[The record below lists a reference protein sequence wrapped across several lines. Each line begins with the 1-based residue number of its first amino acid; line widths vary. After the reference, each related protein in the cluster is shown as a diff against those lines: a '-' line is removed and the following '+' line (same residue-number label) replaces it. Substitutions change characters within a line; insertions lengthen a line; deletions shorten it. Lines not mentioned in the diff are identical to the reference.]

1 MFVKSTKRQSLAM
14 NFSTRVKYKIYHLKT
29 LLKEFIKYD
38 YQALKFP
45 LSLYLLCKF
54 FILFMRGKELE
65 SIHVLSSL
73 YRTGWWGS
81 KNTTIYIV
89 KKLYSSDS
97 TFKLFTKKFLISL
110 KEETAPLDN
119 TQKFFDDPE
128 VLFNGVFQILRSH
141 TETQKGVILIK
152 YSYYF
157 PLYFKL
163 FDAQAIS
170 ENYYIVLEPSW
181 AGTCEAGI
189 LAFATLETPVIVMAY
204 EQRDFDF
211 IKKINT
217 NLIPIALS
225 SNWWVDHRN
234 FTFNDQKVKPVDIVI
249 VSGWSEFK
257 RHYFIF
263 KQLAKLKKRMPNLKV
278 SCIGYPGDLTMN
290 DIKKIASDFELSQNI
305 EFHEWL
311 TPAEVSGKIQASK
324 VNLLWSR
331 FEGLNR
337 SIIEGMFCNVPCILR
352 EGFNYGQKYPYIND
366 KTGHWS
372 AESQLNLKLEYMI
385 ENYDKF
391 SPYEYVSQHHTC
403 IKATEILE
411 NLINGLDSNLQD
423 KGRLSVKINEL
434 HGMAYF
440 IPDEEI
446 QYKKDVENIML
457 FKQQQ

>member
-1 MFVKSTKRQSLAM
+1 MYVKSTHRQGLAM
-14 NFSTRVKYKIYHLKT
+14 KFSTHVKYKIYNLKT
-29 LLKEFIKYD
+29 SLKEFIKYD
-38 YQALKFP
+38 YQALKSP

-54 FILFMRGKELE
+54 LILFMRGKELE

-81 KNTTIYIV
+81 KNTTIYII
-89 KKLYSSDS
+89 KKIFARDS
-97 TFKLFTKKFLISL
+97 TSKSFTKKFLTTL
-110 KEETAPLDN
+110 EVETLPFDN

-128 VLFNGVFQILRSH
+128 TLFNGIFQILRSH

-163 FDAQAIS
+163 FDAKAIS

-189 LAFATLETPVIVMAY
+189 LAFATLESPVIVMAY

-211 IKKINT
+211 IRKINT
-217 NLIPIALS
+217 NLIPVALS

-234 FTFNDQKVKPVDIVI
+234 FTFNDQQVKSIDIVI

-263 KQLAKLKKRMPNLKV
+263 KQLAKLKKRKPNLKV
-278 SCIGYPGDLTMN
+278 SCIGYPGDLTMS
-290 DIKKIASDFELSQNI
+290 DVQKIANDFELSEHI

-311 TPAEVSGKIQASK
+311 TPAEVSAKIQESK

-352 EGFNYGQKYPYIND
+352 EGFNYGQKYPYINN
-366 KTGHWS
+366 KTGNWS
-372 AESQLNLKLEYMI
+372 AESQLHLTLEYMI
-385 ENYDKF
+385 ENHDNF

-411 NLINGLDSNLQD
+411 DLINELTENFQD
-423 KGRLSVKINEL
+423 KGPLSVKINEL

-440 IPDEEI
+440 IHEEEDR
-446 QYKKDVENIML
+446 YKKDVENIMQ
-457 FKQQQ
+457 FKK